1 MGSGNSFS
9 ADRKGSCLFI
19 HNHLA
24 GHEIRAQ
31 SAEGSGCI
39 SFAKV
44 ADDPFDH
51 GFLEPGIERASDA
64 VIDSVAVSPIYFGL
78 SVGLTKLRP
87 LGPVPLTCKTVSS
100 SISM

>member
-1 MGSGNSFS
+1 LGSGNSFS

-64 VIDSVAVSPIYFGL
+64 ISASWFKHLAKNFFLQFG
-78 SVGLTKLRP
+78 SG
-87 LGPVPLTCKTVSS
+87 VPFRVTFQRQAA
-100 SISM
+100 